1 MDFFYS
7 AFLGVTAPHCT
18 TEMSSGE
25 TTAVSAGCNDL
36 DCHWELNNVTMAENL
51 RTLHNIRISWSVV
64 APDRNHHWKS
74 DSSDQQIH
82 LMGWKIKHLY
92 VIILSE
98 FKEKTDTFQKYFS
111 ALNLILITVHPD
123 MESNWP
129 CIHHHKL
136 GQTYWL
142 EINSKDSFIESNW
155 KQSQEPVPWINFC
168 SSLQSFFREICPA
181 VQTSFQS
188 DSSKTYVMINE
199 TNDFCKKQKNKTSV
213 LSQCILNLFNKDG
226 KCKVRETLHQNECNH
241 EVRPR
246 LQCQP
251 MCNL

>member
-7 AFLGVTAPHCT
+7 AFHGVTAPHCT

-111 ALNLILITVHPD
+111 ALNLILITVSILTWSQTDLAFTTINWGKPTD
-123 MESNWP
+123 LKLILKTPLLSQTESKVRSQSPGLTSVAHCNLFSG
-129 CIHHHKL
+129 KSVL
-136 GQTYWL
+136 RSKQTFSQTQAKHMWW
-142 EINSKDSFIESNW
+142 ST
-155 KQSQEPVPWINFC
+155 KQ
-168 SSLQSFFREICPA
+168 
-181 VQTSFQS
+181 
-188 DSSKTYVMINE
+188 MISV
-199 TNDFCKKQKNKTSV
+199 KNKKTKQV
-213 LSQCILNLFNKDG
+213 F
-226 KCKVRETLHQNECNH
+226 
-241 EVRPR
+241 
-246 LQCQP
+246 
-251 MCNL
+251 